1 MILAILLLLQ
11 TRTTFGS
18 AQFPYG
24 SPAFRTFV
32 QDSLGEEDPSFYRW
46 FEESLRQKGYGS
58 VDKLMS
64 YSKDPKAMSAKLHE
78 AIKKAIPKF
87 SLERGF
93 EFRQTVSRG
102 ERQCFLQSV
111 LLAGLMQRSGFDAGV
126 AMVWKNDKGSTSNNG
141 HAVPIVRTKE
151 GDLIVDC
158 SDPTPFMKHQ
168 GLYVVDRT
176 GNYRFVRPHYKGDAI
191 NAYLGDGP
199 VGAHGLGL
207 DFLRSQF
214 DFYRGERAPGGF
226 MAAPKTASGLAAS
239 ARYLE
244 RAQKECPENA
254 LAVYV
259 LGRVYARQGKAALAR
274 KQYER
279 AGKLYQAAGWMPQGV
294 KDALTG
300 K

>member
-1 MILAILLLLQ
+1 MILVTLLLLQ
-11 TRTTFGS
+11 SRPAFGQAS
-18 AQFPYG
+18 FPYG

-32 QDSLGEEDPSFYRW
+32 QDSLGKEDKAFYRW
-46 FEESLRQKGYGS
+46 FETSLRQKGYGG
-58 VDKLMS
+58 VKELMS
-64 YSKDPKAMSAKLHE
+64 YSKDPKEMSAKLHE

-87 SLERGF
+87 SLDRGF
-93 EFRQTVSRG
+93 EFRETVSRG

-168 GLYVVDRT
+168 GLYISD
-176 GNYRFVRPHYKGDAI
+176 GNKGYRFVQPRYKGDAI
-191 NAYLGDGP
+191 STYLAGGP
-199 VGAHGLGL
+199 VVARGLGL

-226 MAAPKTASGLAAS
+226 LAAPKTASGLAAS

-259 LGRVYARQGKAALAR
+259 LGRVYARQGK
-274 KQYER
+274 
-279 AGKLYQAAGWMPQGV
+279 
-294 KDALTG
+294 
-300 K
+300 